1 MPHQKLHT
9 DNPWELENHNGGAVS
24 DAFVFFGATGDLAYK
39 KIFPALQNMVKRGT
53 LKCPVIGVAKSGW
66 NLDQLRERARDSIKT
81 NGGGVD
87 EAAFSQ
93 LVKQLH
99 YIDGDYGDPNTFAK
113 LRQELGKA
121 TDPIHYL
128 AIPPSMFE
136 TVAQQLSKSGC
147 ATNARIIVE
156 KPFGRDLASAKEL
169 NRILHSVFPESQ
181 IFRIDHYLGKEAV
194 ENILFF
200 RFANTYFEPIWNRN
214 YIESVQIT
222 MAEHFGVE
230 GRGKFY
236 EEAGAIRDVIQNHM
250 LQVVALIAMEPPTS
264 MYPES
269 VRDEQ
274 VKVFRNIP
282 MIPPEKLVRGQ
293 FVGYRN
299 EPGVAKDSQVE
310 TYAAIRFEVDS
321 WRWAGV
327 PFLIR
332 AGKCMKLTATEV
344 IVRFKRPPLGGAPLS
359 EQNYFRFRLG
369 PDISIGAGVRVKKPG
384 PEMKAVLTELSA
396 VKSSPGDE
404 VDAYERLLTDAMRGD
419 AFLFVRED
427 AVEVSWSVVDHILD
441 NAAPLHF
448 YEPGSW
454 GPLEAN
460 HLAKDV
466 GGWHNPD

>member
-1 MPHQKLHT
+1 MTHRGLRSE
-9 DNPWELENHNGGAVS
+9 NPWEIENHNGTKPS

-39 KIFPALQNMVKRGT
+39 KIFPALHNMIRHGN
-53 LKCPVIGVAKSGW
+53 LKCPIIGVAKSGW
-66 NLDQLRERARDSIKT
+66 TLDQLRERARSSVQT
-81 NGGGVD
+81 HGGGID
-87 EAAFSQ
+87 DAAFAQ
-93 LVKQLH
+93 LIQHLH
-99 YIDGDYGDPNTFAK
+99 YLDGDYTDPNTFAK

-121 TDPIHYL
+121 NSPIHYL

-136 TVAQQLSKSGC
+136 TVVEKLGNCC
-147 ATNARIIVE
+147 AKNARIIVE

-169 NRILHSVFPESQ
+169 DRIVHSVFAESQ
-181 IFRIDHYLGKEAV
+181 VFRIDHYLGKEAV
-194 ENILFF
+194 ENLLFF

-214 YIESVQIT
+214 YVESVQIT
-222 MAEHFGVE
+222 MAEQFGVA

-236 EEAGAIRDVIQNHM
+236 EEAGAIRDVVQNHM
-250 LQVVALIAMEPPTS
+250 LQVVALVAMEPPTS

-269 VRDEQ
+269 IRDEQ

-282 MIPPEKLVRGQ
+282 PIQPEKLVRGQ

-299 EPGVAKDSQVE
+299 ESGVAPDSQVE
-310 TYAAIRFEVDS
+310 TFAAVRFEVDS

-332 AGKCMKLTATEV
+332 AGKCLKTTATEV
-344 IVRFKRPPLGGAPLS
+344 VVRLKRPPLGRAPAS

-369 PDISIGAGVRVKKPG
+369 EEISIGAGVRVKQPG
-384 PEMKAVLTELSA
+384 AKMTAIMTELSA

-419 AFLFVRED
+419 ALLFVRED
-427 AVEVSWSVVDHILD
+427 AVEVSWAVVEKILG

-454 GPLEAN
+454 GPLEAAN
-460 HLAKDV
+460 LAKDI
-466 GGWHNPD
+466 GGWRNPE